1 MSNDEWVAQNLQK
14 QRRILEEKQ
23 RQKRLLTG
31 GIRLNDPPKEN
42 LNRTII
48 SRSGNS
54 NREFYAYDGPLS
66 FGPDDPDRISPSI
79 AGPTIITVRGVT
91 PPTVQS
97 SSDEDESL
105 SSKKAP
111 DDVEKFDP
119 VVTSIP
125 EGEDLAV
132 EPWKDELEENILAGT
147 EYPDI
152 NEIITNLEQFVMAP
166 AKRNVTYKCRITRD
180 KKGVDRGIY
189 PTYFLHLEKDDEKR
203 VFLLAARK
211 RKKSAT
217 ANYLISIDPTDLSR
231 VGSSFVGKVR
241 SNALGTHFTLY
252 DNGENPKKAAV
263 IGDGV
268 RQELAAVIYETNVLG
283 FKGPRKMTVLIPGIY
298 DTENYRRKQIRPIS
312 EKDAILERWKSR
324 RTDELIA
331 MHNKNP
337 VWNED
342 TQSYVLN
349 FHGRVTQ
356 ASVKNFQIVHDADPD
371 YIVMQFGRIS
381 DETFTMDFRYPLSA
395 LQAFGIAMTSFHG
408 KLACE

>member
-1 MSNDEWVAQNLQK
+1 MILHIVSLTEHADF
-14 QRRILEEKQ
+14 QRKILEEKQ

-42 LNRTII
+42 LNSRSII
-48 SRSGNS
+48 SRSGGS
-54 NREFYAYDGPLS
+54 NRELYAYDGPLS
-66 FGPDDPDRISPSI
+66 FAPEDPDRISPSI

-91 PPTVQS
+91 PPPVQS

-105 SSKKAP
+105 LSKKLL
-111 DDVEKFDP
+111 DDAEKSDP
-119 VVTSIP
+119 VATSIP
-125 EGEDLAV
+125 EAEEDLAV
-132 EPWKDELEENILAGT
+132 EPWRDEIEENILAGT

-180 KKGVDRGIY
+180 KKGVDRGI
-189 PTYFLHLEKDDEKR
+189 
-203 VFLLAARK
+203 
-211 RKKSAT
+211 
-217 ANYLISIDPTDLSR
+217 
-231 VGSSFVGKVR
+231 
-241 SNALGTHFTLY
+241 SNALGTQFTLY

-298 DTENYRRKQIRPIS
+298 DTENYRRKQIRPVS
-312 EKDAILERWKSR
+312 EKDAILERWKSH

-337 VWNED
+337 VWNE
-342 TQSYVLN
+342 
-349 FHGRVTQ
+349 G
-356 ASVKNFQIVHDADPD
+356 
-371 YIVMQFGRIS
+371 
-381 DETFTMDFRYPLSA
+381 
-395 LQAFGIAMTSFHG
+395 
-408 KLACE
+408 

>member
-1 MSNDEWVAQNLQK
+1 MNALC
-14 QRRILEEKQ
+14 
-23 RQKRLLTG
+23 
-31 GIRLNDPPKEN
+31 P
-42 LNRTII
+42 
-48 SRSGNS
+48 
-54 NREFYAYDGPLS
+54 
-66 FGPDDPDRISPSI
+66 
-79 AGPTIITVRGVT
+79 
-91 PPTVQS
+91 
-97 SSDEDESL
+97 
-105 SSKKAP
+105 
-111 DDVEKFDP
+111 
-119 VVTSIP
+119 
-125 EGEDLAV
+125 
-132 EPWKDELEENILAGT
+132 GT